1 MLPRIIALLVL
12 PLLLGACATPMR
24 VSLNTEQRAKLGELK
39 ARVIVVQD
47 EVVAAVQPSQVSV
60 ATGGG
65 LIGAMI
71 DSSIT
76 NERVK
81 ESQKLMGPFYA
92 SIEDVDFRK
101 EFNETITREL
111 TRYPIKTREVVTT
124 PRMVAMAELNQMRAQ
139 LPPGHA
145 LLLIV
150 PRYSL
155 TMDFRSLD
163 ADAFV
168 TIWDKGEGNSPIQ
181 RGVLR
186 YQSKLVG
193 TGGKVS
199 MDMWSADNAALFRS
213 TLRESVTELTNL
225 ILMDADV
232 GATPAKPD
240 EMKTF
245 TLNTGLQQAEIKGR
259 SLKEVAD
266 RVIVLGEDGKLYS
279 LPKAQP
285 AAMAQ
290 R

>member
-1 MLPRIIALLVL
+1 VHGEAAARLSHLSPR
-12 PLLLGACATPMR
+12 
-24 VSLNTEQRAKLGELK
+24 
-39 ARVIVVQD
+39 
-47 EVVAAVQPSQVSV
+47 PSAINWAGRVSV

-124 PRMVAMAELNQMRAQ
+124 PRMVGMSDLNQMRAQ

-168 TIWDKGEGNSPIQ
+168 TIWDKGEGNTPIQ

-199 MDMWSADNAALFRS
+199 MDMWSADNAALFRN

-232 GATPAKPD
+232 VATPAKPD

-259 SLKEVAD
+259 SLKEVAN

-285 AAMAQ
+285 AALAQ

>member
-1 MLPRIIALLVL
+1 MLPRVATLLL
-12 PLLLGACATPMR
+12 LSLLLGACATPMR
-24 VSLNTEQRAKLGELK
+24 VSLNTEQRAKLGGLK

-47 EVVAAVQPSQVSV
+47 EVIAAVQPSQVSV

-111 TRYPIKTREVVTT
+111 TRYPIKMGEIVTT
-124 PRMVAMAELNQMRAQ
+124 PRMLTMAELNRMRAE
-139 LPPGHA
+139 LPPRHA
-145 LLLIV
+145 LLLII

-155 TMDFRSLD
+155 TMDFRTLD
-163 ADAFV
+163 AEAFV
-168 TIWDKGEGNSPIQ
+168 TIWEKGEGNTPIQ
-181 RGVLR
+181 RGVLS

-199 MDMWSADNAALFRS
+199 MEMWGADNAALFRS

-232 GATPAKPD
+232 VATPAKSD
-240 EMKTF
+240 EIRIF

-259 SLKEVAD
+259 SLKEVAN

>member
-124 PRMVAMAELNQMRAQ
+124 PRMVGMSDLNQMRAQ
-139 LPPGHA
+139 LPSGHA

-168 TIWDKGEGNSPIQ
+168 TIWDKGEGNTPIQ

-199 MDMWSADNAALFRS
+199 MDMWSADNAALFRN

-232 GATPAKPD
+232 VATPAKPD

-259 SLKEVAD
+259 SLKEVAN

-285 AAMAQ
+285 AALAQ